1 MMSRNPI
8 KSVFA
13 VALTM
18 VMTVAMSLLSEGVYA
33 QNKKSSQAETPE
45 EKARI
50 EEQRRII
57 KELEQKI
64 EQDEKR
70 ISSIK
75 KDKSTAQQRVTSIT
89 RQINSRNQLLNR
101 TEREIGHI
109 ESDITRNDSLIT
121 STKRQIDYE
130 RERYAEMV
138 REAYRNHQQNNY
150 VTYILASESFSD
162 AARRIAN
169 IRAVASLRATR
180 LQRIDSL
187 NSALTR
193 QQTTLAERR
202 KELGEVQRKAEVQRD
217 KLRGDVAS
225 AKQTMKLLSSR
236 EQAALRAKM
245 EREEQLDV
253 AISELRKLTKGNTEG
268 ASFSRKTSNLNLPVV
283 GGSVRKYKGNM
294 AEIVG
299 ERGATVR
306 SIYDGKVVDV
316 RRNRISGKYDVF
328 VAHGE
333 YITSYANLD
342 AVSVEKNSKVAKNG
356 RLGVIGSSVNINT
369 MEPEYKMIFGIYSPS
384 PKETMRAADCFKKR

>member
-1 MMSRNPI
+1 M
-8 KSVFA
+8 
-13 VALTM
+13 ALTM

-225 AKQTMKLLSSR
+225 AKQTMRLLSSR

-299 ERGATVR
+299 ERGAAVR

>member
-1 MMSRNPI
+1 MSRNPI
-8 KSVFA
+8 KTVLA

-384 PKETMRAADCFKKR
+384 PKETMRAADCFKKK

>member
-1 MMSRNPI
+1 MSRNPI
-8 KSVFA
+8 KTVLA

-33 QNKKSSQAETPE
+33 QNKKSSQTETPE

-225 AKQTMKLLSSR
+225 AKQTMKQLSSR